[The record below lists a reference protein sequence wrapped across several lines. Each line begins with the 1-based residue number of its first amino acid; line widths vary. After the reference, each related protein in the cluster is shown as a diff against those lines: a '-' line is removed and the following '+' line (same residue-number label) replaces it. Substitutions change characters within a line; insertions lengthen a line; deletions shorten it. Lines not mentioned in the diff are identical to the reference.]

1 MIPHKQPDILA
12 DFRAADL
19 GFGVAIAVNQDTE
32 QEDAGN
38 RPGQHQH
45 PVQVKLSRPQKL
57 HDRVK
62 QQEQAAGEQALQNS
76 SPNANIKIFVLFQ
89 DIVFSHSP
97 RPPSN

>member
-1 MIPHKQPDILA
+1 MVLMVVPGLPWVNRIGDTLEMITHKQPDILA

-45 PVQVKLSRPQKL
+45 PVQVKLPRPQNCMT
-57 HDRVK
+57 
-62 QQEQAAGEQALQNS
+62 E
-76 SPNANIKIFVLFQ
+76 
-89 DIVFSHSP
+89 
-97 RPPSN
+97 